1 MIPALLC
8 ALLVLQPPSGV
19 PPPVAG
25 TVRDASGGV
34 IAGASVRLEAA
45 GGHEQQTRT
54 AADGR
59 FRFAHPP
66 ADPQQLVVSAPG
78 FAERRVPIASGE
90 PAEVVLA
97 PAGPLETVT
106 VTPTRTET
114 RLGNVP
120 ASVSVITRRDIEA
133 SPAVVADDLLRQLPE
148 FSLFRRLSSLVSH
161 PTAQGVSLRGIG
173 PSGVSRTLVLLDG
186 VPFND
191 PFGGWVYWTKVAMDS
206 LQQVEVVDSPSS
218 SLYGNYA
225 MGGVINLVTR
235 PASPRTFE
243 LTSQY
248 GNRRSPEL
256 ALLGSNVWGRL
267 GMLASGRLYRTSGF
281 PVVAPAERGLVDNK
295 AAVAFGQADVKL
307 DFKPTDNV
315 QLFGRAGYFNEN
327 RRNGKAST
335 INGDEEV
342 NDTRSESVSGG
353 LRARL
358 ADSERAAGEGLRGIR
373 TLPQHL
379 PRRAAVDAA
388 AQLRPHVPRPAR
400 ADALGR
406 RIGAVDE
413 DARRQAGPDARRRLA
428 LGAG

>member
-133 SPAVVADDLLRQLPE
+133 SPAVVADDVLRQLPE
-148 FSLFRRLSSLVSH
+148 FSLFRRSSSLASH

-191 PFGGWVYWTKVAMDS
+191 PFGGWVYWTTVRDGQPPADRGGRQPELEPVRQLRDGRRHQSRDAAGVAA
-206 LQQVEVVDSPSS
+206 Q
-218 SLYGNYA
+218 
-225 MGGVINLVTR
+225 
-235 PASPRTFE
+235 TFE
-243 LTSQY
+243 LTAQY
-248 GNRRSPEL
+248 GNRRSPKL
-256 ALLGSNVWGRL
+256 ATCWASNVWGRL
-267 GMLASGRLYRTSGF
+267 GVVANGRLSGRADFPSSPRPSG
-281 PVVAPAERGLVDNK
+281 ASWTTRRRST
-295 AAVAFGQADVKL
+295 FGPGGREARFQADR
-307 DFKPTDNV
+307 
-315 QLFGRAGYFNEN
+315 Q
-327 RRNGKAST
+327 
-335 INGDEEV
+335 
-342 NDTRSESVSGG
+342 
-353 LRARL
+353 
-358 ADSERAAGEGLRGIR
+358 
-373 TLPQHL
+373 
-379 PRRAAVDAA
+379 RAAVRARRILPREPRA
-388 AQLRPHVPRPAR
+388 TARPAPSTATKR
-400 ADALGR
+400 
-406 RIGAVDE
+406 
-413 DARRQAGPDARRRLA
+413 
-428 LGAG
+428 

>member
-1 MIPALLC
+1 MISALLC
-8 ALLVLQPPSGV
+8 ALLVLQPPAGA

-59 FRFAHPP
+59 FHFAHPP

-78 FAERRVPIASGE
+78 FAERRVPIVSGE

-106 VTPTRTET
+106 VTPTRTDT

-148 FSLFRRLSSLVSH
+148 FSLFRRSSSLVSH

-191 PFGGWVYWTKVAMDS
+191 PFGGWVYWTKVPMDS

-218 SLYGNYA
+218 SLYGNYG

-235 PASPRTFE
+235 PPAPHTFE

-248 GNRRSPEL
+248 GSRRSPEL
-256 ALLGSNVWGRL
+256 DSAGQQRLGPARGARQRPALPDQRISRRRAGRARPRGQQRGGRL
-267 GMLASGRLYRTSGF
+267 RSG
-281 PVVAPAERGLVDNK
+281 ERE
-295 AAVAFGQADVKL
+295 ARFQADR
-307 DFKPTDNV
+307 
-315 QLFGRAGYFNEN
+315 Q
-327 RRNGKAST
+327 
-335 INGDEEV
+335 
-342 NDTRSESVSGG
+342 
-353 LRARL
+353 
-358 ADSERAAGEGLRGIR
+358 
-373 TLPQHL
+373 
-379 PRRAAVDAA
+379 RAAVRPGRLLRREPPEWQGQHHQRRRRGERHALEVGRAA
-388 AQLRPHVPRPAR
+388 ACGRSWRTR
-400 ADALGR
+400 ASCR
-406 RIGAVDE
+406 R
-413 DARRQAGPDARRRLA
+413 RRSGNSSAFTAPSSPCRRRRLPA
-428 LGAG
+428 ASAACPSTSTCRRPPPADRCSGRRRSASRRS